1 MWSGLEKSGKQ
12 LTISWKKMEIF
23 LIWFLYD
30 EDFWKDEAKPLYI
43 YQGRYKNR
51 LENKKFFVFE
61 IPISYE
67 LGNSAKN
74 PKIYMLSRN
83 SLFAKK

>member
-1 MWSGLEKSGKQ
+1 MRSGLEKSGKQ
-12 LTISWKKMEIF
+12 LTISWKKMENF
-23 LIWFLYD
+23 LVWFFYD

-67 LGNSAKN
+67 LGNSAKT
-74 PKIYMLSRN
+74 PKIYSY
-83 SLFAKK
+83 AV